1 MARRAP
7 GPPAQERGPRAGPW
21 RTPLL
26 PELVAPE
33 PRGPPGAGGAWWRD
47 RDPEPRAG
55 GGRPAARSRLP
66 PLRWAGGPRG
76 SRSWS
81 GEPWQPPDSLGGLLG
96 ELLPSKFQDFLRELQ
111 AKCADGAGPQREAGG
126 GGGAGRGDAA
136 GPPPRAR
143 RPGPPAPRGPARPA
157 PPGAPGP
164 RRRPRPARPD
174 APPPP
179 PRLSAQTC
187 GQGGAPA
194 GSRSPQ
200 CPTCPFLP
208 DLWHHPTHFHHLP
221 PGHPHPQPALGRM
234 TGDRL
239 KKGNLLQG
247 SQVPRINTVQIPSPG
262 EGTAPRHRRYC
273 PFRVR
278 FEDETL
284 RDSERRYWE
293 RNCAV
298 HRNIFEEE
306 PSTLPEGSVPERV
319 LRNVGKWLES
329 LPKAVYPRLK
339 EAMGSSSSSWE
350 RTGVASTS
358 RPRGDYKTFLDA
370 YGTLGRRSPA
380 PCSCT
385 HKQEPFLPSLVLQS
399 LLRRSRL

>member
-1 MARRAP
+1 MQPGGAAIQNPNSREHPKEKGQPPSKSAPQSRCRGSSKLTSGTQHRALWPAWRLRAPALTRRSPGDTQKTYRKASHGPGGRAGAGARRSADL
-7 GPPAQERGPRAGPW
+7 GLKGARRQLCGRSRRGGQ
-21 RTPLL
+21 
-26 PELVAPE
+26 
-33 PRGPPGAGGAWWRD
+33 
-47 RDPEPRAG
+47 
-55 GGRPAARSRLP
+55 ARSKSDLP
-66 PLRWAGGPRG
+66 N
-76 SRSWS
+76 
-81 GEPWQPPDSLGGLLG
+81 
-96 ELLPSKFQDFLRELQ
+96 
-111 AKCADGAGPQREAGG
+111 
-126 GGGAGRGDAA
+126 
-136 GPPPRAR
+136 
-143 RPGPPAPRGPARPA
+143 
-157 PPGAPGP
+157 GAPG
-164 RRRPRPARPD
+164 ARVRSTLFD
-174 APPPP
+174 MSRIAH
-179 PRLSAQTC
+179 SAHE
-187 GQGGAPA
+187 GARV
-194 GSRSPQ
+194 RS
-200 CPTCPFLP
+200 
-208 DLWHHPTHFHHLP
+208 
-221 PGHPHPQPALGRM
+221 ALLRM
-234 TGDRL
+234 STRG
-239 KKGNLLQG
+239 LQG
-247 SQVPRINTVQIPSPG
+247 SQVPRISTVQIPNPG

-298 HRNIFEEE
+298 HRNIFEDE

-399 LLRRSRL
+399 LLRRGRL

>member
-7 GPPAQERGPRAGPW
+7 GPLAQERGPRAGPW

-33 PRGPPGAGGAWWRD
+33 PRGPP
-47 RDPEPRAG
+47 
-55 GGRPAARSRLP
+55 
-66 PLRWAGGPRG
+66 
-76 SRSWS
+76 
-81 GEPWQPPDSLGGLLG
+81 
-96 ELLPSKFQDFLRELQ
+96 
-111 AKCADGAGPQREAGG
+111 
-126 GGGAGRGDAA
+126 
-136 GPPPRAR
+136 
-143 RPGPPAPRGPARPA
+143 
-157 PPGAPGP
+157 
-164 RRRPRPARPD
+164 
-174 APPPP
+174 
-179 PRLSAQTC
+179 AQTC

-194 GSRSPQ
+194 GSRSPR

-239 KKGNLLQG
+239 KKDNLLQG

-350 RTGVASTS
+350 RTGVPAQEPQRHRLPLVARASTS

-399 LLRRSRL
+399 LLRRGRL